1 MIPQTEAI
9 RQADTADTADSSDV
23 SWQHALAN
31 VIREPEELF
40 NLLELDKSK
49 LPDALR
55 GCDDFPLQ
63 VPRAFVD
70 RMVKGDWSDP
80 LLQQILPLGQ
90 ELDVHPGFSNDPL
103 LELSDNPIPGLIH
116 KYHGRVLLIV
126 SGGCAINCRYCFRR
140 HFPYQENNP
149 SRREWQQALDYIRQ
163 DNSIKEVILSG
174 GDPLAANDNM
184 LRNLTARIA
193 DIPHVEILRVHSRMP
208 VVIPQRITSPGMNW
222 LTDTRLTPVMVIH
235 SNHPNEIDHHV
246 IEALQTLKREGVTL
260 LNQTV
265 LLAGINDNPEA
276 LLALSKR
283 LFAAGVL
290 PYYLHMLDKVSGAAH
305 FEVTE
310 RRAKELIT
318 ILRNQLPGYLIPKL
332 VREQSGELSKMPIN
346 N

>member
-1 MIPQTEAI
+1 MIPQTETI
-9 RQADTADTADSSDV
+9 HQADTTNSDDV

-31 VIREPEELF
+31 VIRDPKELF
-40 NLLELDKSK
+40 DLLELDKNK

-55 GCDDFPLQ
+55 ACQDFPLQ

-70 RMVKGDWSDP
+70 RMIKGDWNDP

-90 ELDVHPGFSNDPL
+90 ELDVHPGFSSDPL
-103 LELSDNPIPGLIH
+103 QEVSDNPIPGLIH
-116 KYHGRVLLIV
+116 KYQGRVLLIV

-140 HFPYQENNP
+140 HFPYQQNNP
-149 SRREWQQALDYIRQ
+149 SRSEWQHALDYISQ
-163 DNSIKEVILSG
+163 DTSIKEVILSG
-174 GDPLAANDNM
+174 GDPLAANDNR
-184 LRNLTARIA
+184 LRDLTTRIA

-208 VVIPQRITSPGMNW
+208 IVIPQRITSPNMSW
-222 LTDTRLTPVMVIH
+222 LTNTRLTSVMVIH
-235 SNHPNEIDHHV
+235 CNHPNEIDHHV
-246 IEALQTLKREGVTL
+246 IEALQALKREGVTL

-265 LLAGINDNPEA
+265 LLAGINDNPDV

-310 RRAKELIT
+310 KCAQELIGT
-318 ILRNQLPGYLIPKL
+318 LRNQLPGYLIPKL
-332 VREQSGELSKMPIN
+332 VREQPGARSKMPIN
-346 N
+346 T

>member
-9 RQADTADTADSSDV
+9 RQADTTDSDDV

-31 VIREPEELF
+31 VIRDPEELF
-40 NLLELDKSK
+40 DVLELDRSK

-55 GCDDFPLQ
+55 ACSDFPLQ

-103 LELSDNPIPGLIH
+103 LEASDNPIPGLIH
-116 KYHGRVLLIV
+116 KYQGRVLLIV

-140 HFPYQENNP
+140 HFAYQQNNP
-149 SRREWQQALDYIRQ
+149 SRREWQHALDYISQ
-163 DNSIKEVILSG
+163 DTSIKEVILSG

-184 LRNLTARIA
+184 LRDLTTRIA
-193 DIPHVEILRVHSRMP
+193 KIPHVEILRVHSRMP
-208 VVIPQRITSPGMNW
+208 VVIPQRITSPGMSW
-222 LTDTRLTPVMVIH
+222 FTSTRLTPVMVIH
-235 SNHPNEIDHHV
+235 SNHPNEIDHNV
-246 IEALQTLKREGVTL
+246 IEALQALKRAGVTL

-265 LLAGINDNPEA
+265 LLAGINDNA
-276 LLALSKR
+276 DVLLALSKR

-310 RRAKELIT
+310 RRAQELI
-318 ILRNQLPGYLIPKL
+318 ISLRNQLPGYLIPKL
-332 VREQSGELSKMPIN
+332 VREQPGERSKMPIN
-346 N
+346 T